1 MDPLRRPASLA
12 RAGVIA
18 LASAALG
25 AIPTPARAQ
34 IGIEDLLESV
44 TDIAVSVTCWNTR
57 SASLR
62 RSDCPGEKN
71 GYGVEVLWSLKTV
84 HLGRQ
89 PAVDTTWVPS
99 GKTVT
104 TRQGRPD
111 TVTTLEME
119 VSEAEV
125 PGYRLLIELGLGY
138 SQFSGFTSSDER
150 FDLRG
155 TIREQPSIAFYASLE
170 GPGLLRHVSPYAGIR
185 SGLIRLSDVQL
196 FTPPEGGETTAY
208 RGSAEVFQV
217 GGAIGVSAG
226 TDVAS
231 LFLEAQLN
239 LRRFNSVDWT
249 GGAGGTIPGYLPR
262 GLDFTGPSVSLGVQL
277 HLRDG
282 PG

>member
-1 MDPLRRPASLA
+1 MKRS
-12 RAGVIA
+12 RAAAPTVFAVVLCA
-18 LASAALG
+18 LVAGLV
-25 AIPTPARAQ
+25 PTPARAQ

-57 SASLR
+57 SESLR
-62 RSDCPGEKN
+62 RSDCPGDKN

-84 HLGRQ
+84 PLGRQ

-104 TRQGRPD
+104 IRQGRPD
-111 TVTTLEME
+111 TVTTLAME
-119 VSEAEV
+119 ESEPEV

-170 GPGLLRHVSPYAGIR
+170 GPGIFQYVSPYLGVR
-185 SGLIRLSDVQL
+185 SGLITLSDVQV
-196 FTPPEGGETTAY
+196 FTPPSGAETTSY

-217 GGAIGVSAG
+217 GGALGISEG

-231 LFLEAQLN
+231 LLLESQLN
-239 LRRFNSVDWT
+239 LRRFPSVDWT
-249 GGAGGTIPGYLPR
+249 AGAGGTIPGYLPR
-262 GLDFTGPSVSLGVQL
+262 SLDFTGPSVSLGVQL
-277 HLRDG
+277 HLRDS
-282 PG
+282 P

>member
-1 MDPLRRPASLA
+1 MHGRRFIFELA
-12 RAGVIA
+12 GAAAAVA
-18 LASAALG
+18 LASTPA
-25 AIPTPARAQ
+25 PARAQ

-57 SASLR
+57 SESLR
-62 RSDCPGEKN
+62 RSDCPGGKN
-71 GYGVEVLWSLKTV
+71 GYGVEVLWALKTV
-84 HLGRQ
+84 PIGRQ

-104 TRQGRPD
+104 IREGRPD
-111 TVTTLEME
+111 TVTTLAME
-119 VSEAEV
+119 EGEPEV

-138 SQFSGFTSSDER
+138 SQFSGFTSTDER

-170 GPGLLRHVSPYAGIR
+170 GPGIFQHVNPYAGVR

-196 FTPPEGGETTAY
+196 FTPPSGEETTAY

-217 GGAIGVSAG
+217 GGSIGISAG

-231 LFLEAQLN
+231 VFLEAQLN
-239 LRRFNSVDWT
+239 LRRFTSVDWT

-277 HLRDG
+277 HIRDS

>member
-1 MDPLRRPASLA
+1 MHGRRFIIDLA
-12 RAGVIA
+12 GAAAAVA
-18 LASAALG
+18 LASTPA
-25 AIPTPARAQ
+25 PARAQ
-34 IGIEDLLESV
+34 IGIKDLLESV

-57 SASLR
+57 SESLR
-62 RSDCPGEKN
+62 RSDCPGGKN
-71 GYGVEVLWSLKTV
+71 GYGVEVLWALKTV
-84 HLGRQ
+84 PIGRQ

-104 TRQGRPD
+104 IREGRPD
-111 TVTTLEME
+111 TVTTLAME
-119 VSEAEV
+119 EGEPEV

-138 SQFSGFTSSDER
+138 SQFSGFTSTDER

-170 GPGLLRHVSPYAGIR
+170 GPGIFQHVNPYAGVR

-196 FTPPEGGETTAY
+196 FTPPSGEETTAY

-217 GGAIGVSAG
+217 GGSIGISAG

-231 LFLEAQLN
+231 VFLEAQLN
-239 LRRFNSVDWT
+239 LRRFTSVDWT

-277 HLRDG
+277 HIRDS

>member
-1 MDPLRRPASLA
+1 MHGRRFIFDLTGAVA
-12 RAGVIA
+12 AVA
-18 LASAALG
+18 LASTPA
-25 AIPTPARAQ
+25 PARAQ

-57 SASLR
+57 SESLR
-62 RSDCPGEKN
+62 RSDCPGGKN
-71 GYGVEVLWSLKTV
+71 GYGVEVLWALKTV
-84 HLGRQ
+84 PIGRQ

-104 TRQGRPD
+104 IREGRPD
-111 TVTTLEME
+111 TVTTLAME
-119 VSEAEV
+119 EGEPEV

-138 SQFSGFTSSDER
+138 SQFSGFTSTDER

-170 GPGLLRHVSPYAGIR
+170 GPGIFQHVNPYAGVR
-185 SGLIRLSDVQL
+185 SGLIRLSDVQV
-196 FTPPEGGETTAY
+196 FTPPSGEETTAY

-217 GGAIGVSAG
+217 GGSIGISAG

-231 LFLEAQLN
+231 VFLEAQLN
-239 LRRFNSVDWT
+239 LRRFTSVDWT

-277 HLRDG
+277 HIRDS

>member
-1 MDPLRRPASLA
+1 VRQSFPASVSL
-12 RAGVIA
+12 
-18 LASAALG
+18 LTLALG
-25 AIPTPARAQ
+25 LAPAPARAQ
-34 IGIEDLLESV
+34 LGIEDLLESV
-44 TDIAVSVTCWNTR
+44 TDIAVSVTCWNTH
-57 SASLR
+57 SEPLR
-62 RSDCPGEKN
+62 RSDCPGGKN

-84 HLGRQ
+84 PLGRQ

-104 TRQGRPD
+104 VRQGRPD
-111 TVTTLEME
+111 TVTTLAME
-119 VSEAEV
+119 ERERGA

-150 FDLRG
+150 YDLRG

-170 GPGLLRHVSPYAGIR
+170 GPGILQHVSPYAGLR
-185 SGLIRLSDVQL
+185 SGLIRLSDVQV
-196 FTPPEGGETTAY
+196 FTPPEGDETTAY

-217 GGAIGVSAG
+217 GGAIGLSAG

-231 LFLEAQLN
+231 VFLEAQLN

-249 GGAGGTIPGYLPR
+249 GGAGGAIPGFLPR
-262 GLDFTGPSVSLGVQL
+262 GLDFTGPSLSLGVQL

-282 PG
+282 SG

>member
-1 MDPLRRPASLA
+1 MHGRRFIFDLA
-12 RAGVIA
+12 GAAAAVA
-18 LASAALG
+18 LASTPA
-25 AIPTPARAQ
+25 PARAQ

-57 SASLR
+57 SESLR
-62 RSDCPGEKN
+62 RADCPGGKN
-71 GYGVEVLWSLKTV
+71 GYGVEVLWALKTV
-84 HLGRQ
+84 PIGRQ

-104 TRQGRPD
+104 IREGRPD
-111 TVTTLEME
+111 TVTTLAME
-119 VSEAEV
+119 EGEPEV

-138 SQFSGFTSSDER
+138 SQFSGFTSTDER

-170 GPGLLRHVSPYAGIR
+170 GPGIFQHVNPYAGVR

-196 FTPPEGGETTAY
+196 FTPPSGEETTAY

-217 GGAIGVSAG
+217 GGSIGISAG

-231 LFLEAQLN
+231 VFLEAQLN
-239 LRRFNSVDWT
+239 LRRFTSVDWT

-277 HLRDG
+277 HIRDS

>member
-1 MDPLRRPASLA
+1 MHGRRFIFDLTGAA
-12 RAGVIA
+12 AAVA
-18 LASAALG
+18 LASTPA
-25 AIPTPARAQ
+25 PARAQ

-57 SASLR
+57 SESLR
-62 RSDCPGEKN
+62 RSDCPGGKN
-71 GYGVEVLWSLKTV
+71 GYGVEVLWALKTV
-84 HLGRQ
+84 PIGRQ

-104 TRQGRPD
+104 IREGRPD
-111 TVTTLEME
+111 TVTTLTME
-119 VSEAEV
+119 EGEPEV

-138 SQFSGFTSSDER
+138 SQFSGFTSTDER

-170 GPGLLRHVSPYAGIR
+170 GPGIFQHVNPYAGVR

-196 FTPPEGGETTAY
+196 FTPPSGEETTAY

-217 GGAIGVSAG
+217 GGSIGISAG

-231 LFLEAQLN
+231 VFLEAQLN
-239 LRRFNSVDWT
+239 LRRFTSVDWT

-277 HLRDG
+277 HIRDS

>member
-1 MDPLRRPASLA
+1 MKPASA
-12 RAGVIA
+12 PTRSVIV
-18 LASAALG
+18 LLG
-25 AIPTPARAQ
+25 FTLGFVPTPARAQ

-57 SASLR
+57 SETLR
-62 RSDCPGEKN
+62 RSDCPGDKN

-84 HLGRQ
+84 HIGRQ
-89 PAVDTTWVPS
+89 PGIDTTWVPS

-104 TRQGRPD
+104 VRQGRPD
-111 TVTTLEME
+111 TVTTLAME
-119 VSEAEV
+119 KTETGV

-138 SQFSGFTSSDER
+138 SQFSGFTSSDAR

-170 GPGLLRHVSPYAGIR
+170 GPGIFQHVNPYVGVR
-185 SGLIRLSDVQL
+185 SGLITLSDVQV
-196 FTPPEGGETTAY
+196 FTPPSGEETTSY

-217 GGAIGVSAG
+217 GGALGVSAG
-226 TDVAS
+226 SDVAS

-239 LRRFNSVDWT
+239 LRRFPSVDWT
-249 GGAGGTIPGYLPR
+249 GGSGGTIPGYLPR

-282 PG
+282 HG

>member
-1 MDPLRRPASLA
+1 MHGRRFIFDLTGAVA
-12 RAGVIA
+12 AVA
-18 LASAALG
+18 LAS
-25 AIPTPARAQ
+25 TPAPARGQ

-57 SASLR
+57 SESLR
-62 RSDCPGEKN
+62 RSDCPGGKN
-71 GYGVEVLWSLKTV
+71 GYGVEVLWALKTV
-84 HLGRQ
+84 PIGRQ

-104 TRQGRPD
+104 IREGRPD
-111 TVTTLEME
+111 TVTTLAME
-119 VSEAEV
+119 EGEPEV

-138 SQFSGFTSSDER
+138 SQFSGFTSTDER

-170 GPGLLRHVSPYAGIR
+170 GPGIFQHVNPYAGVR

-196 FTPPEGGETTAY
+196 FTPPSGEETTAY

-217 GGAIGVSAG
+217 GGSIGISAG

-231 LFLEAQLN
+231 VFLEAQLN
-239 LRRFNSVDWT
+239 LRRFTSVDWT

-277 HLRDG
+277 HIRDS

>member
-1 MDPLRRPASLA
+1 MHGRRFIFDLA
-12 RAGVIA
+12 GAAAAVA
-18 LASAALG
+18 LASTPA
-25 AIPTPARAQ
+25 PARAQ

-57 SASLR
+57 SESLR
-62 RSDCPGEKN
+62 RSDCPGGKN
-71 GYGVEVLWSLKTV
+71 GYGVEVLWALKTV
-84 HLGRQ
+84 PIGRQ

-104 TRQGRPD
+104 IREGRPD
-111 TVTTLEME
+111 TVTTLAME
-119 VSEAEV
+119 EGEPEV

-138 SQFSGFTSSDER
+138 SQFSGFTSTDER

-170 GPGLLRHVSPYAGIR
+170 GPGIFQHVNPYAGVR

-196 FTPPEGGETTAY
+196 FTPPSGEETTAY

-217 GGAIGVSAG
+217 GGSIGISAG

-231 LFLEAQLN
+231 VFLEAQLN
-239 LRRFNSVDWT
+239 LRRFTSVDWT

-277 HLRDG
+277 HIRDS